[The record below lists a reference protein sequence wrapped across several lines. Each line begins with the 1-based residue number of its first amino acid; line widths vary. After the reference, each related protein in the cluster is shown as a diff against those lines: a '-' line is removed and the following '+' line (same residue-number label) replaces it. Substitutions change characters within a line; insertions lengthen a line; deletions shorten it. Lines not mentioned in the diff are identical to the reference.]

1 MAPPAGSKEV
11 VLMCTGL
18 DEKKQ
23 NELYLLAKEM
33 GETQLLRDKVAAGMY
48 DVRTSHL
55 VVGPSFGKTD
65 KLLCALAAGIPIVHA
80 EYVKKSHKTGG
91 WLREVTYD
99 IGSQTEQWLNRLL
112 ITDPVPL
119 IYSLARRLY
128 IPPLATRQGKKK
140 GGGVFQGWTVVVL
153 LEDARQK
160 EVYRRMLE
168 LGGAVV
174 HRWTLTHLLDSQ
186 AKSSKDYK
194 GLTHVVARPGMLLQD
209 QFQRFLA
216 INDKG
221 PGGPSVVTH
230 IYLGDYLTKKEAPS
244 VPMYDVRNPDMW
256 PLTEEGWKV
265 EELKDA
271 GLNAWKPLTRSEGVP
286 WHQAALRQVR
296 DVQLQEQVEEPS
308 PDYSDLEDHFD
319 FPEMA
324 NSPEPEQ
331 RANGAKRRRI
341 TQDSDED
348 EEIEVLSVAKPSSS
362 SQPPP
367 LSSVARLKAKA
378 AELIKKEQT
387 QSRLDTWVITSP
399 SLRLSQSEATQRQQV
414 NSPESPVLQQSQDAR
429 DSPVPLSP
437 LRRTE
442 VPPSPLRRT
451 GSINTSV
458 PNHFLSLR
466 RSGSTNSARSLFAS
480 EASQDS
486 LDLDGILEEGSSEKG
501 IKAKSTFCHTLQV
514 GETS

>member
-33 GETQLLRDKVAAGMY
+33 GKTQLLRDKVAAGMY

-194 GLTHVVARPGMLLQD
+194 GLTHVVARPGMILQD

-387 QSRLDTWVITSP
+387 QSRLDKWVITSP
-399 SLRLSQSEATQRQQV
+399 SLRLSQGEATQRQQA
-414 NSPESPVLQQSQDAR
+414 NSPESPVLQQSQDAQ
-429 DSPVPLSP
+429 DLPVPLSP